1 MTDLTLGRASLSSF
15 SGIAFVGGF
24 SNADVL
30 DSAKGW
36 AGSIKFNPGLLEV
49 SSENFFCPNFFS
61 KYLVKLF

>member
-1 MTDLTLGRASLSSF
+1 MHDLISRKQSLSSF

-36 AGSIKFNPGLLEV
+36 AAGIKFNEHLLQV
-49 SSENFFCPNFFS
+49 FENMRMVDLPFTGVQGI
-61 KYLVKLF
+61 L